1 MIRLVTFL
9 LMLLPSLALAQEKLV
24 LGLSQDEVSITATFT
39 GSELLI
45 FGAIS
50 RETPP
55 PQNSE
60 LGVIIAV
67 AGPNVPV
74 TIRRKERVA
83 GIWINTESTNIDIA
97 PSFYAV
103 ATSGPLNEVLRP
115 LEDLQH
121 AITWDRVVRSAG
133 QDAFSTTEFSE
144 AFARIKESSNL
155 FQMLEGAVALE
166 DDTLFHT
173 AITLPSN
180 LTEGPYRTRI
190 FLTRGG
196 QVIDT
201 LDTNIPVFKVG
212 MERWLYNLSREQSAL
227 YGLLALL
234 IAIIAGWTASAAF
247 NAMRR

>member
-1 MIRLVTFL
+1 
-9 LMLLPSLALAQEKLV
+9 
-24 LGLSQDEVSITATFT
+24 
-39 GSELLI
+39 
-45 FGAIS
+45 
-50 RETPP
+50 
-55 PQNSE
+55 
-60 LGVIIAV
+60 
-67 AGPNVPV
+67 
-74 TIRRKERVA
+74 
-83 GIWINTESTNIDIA
+83 
-97 PSFYAV
+97 
-103 ATSGPLNEVLRP
+103 
-115 LEDLQH
+115 
-121 AITWDRVVRSAG
+121 
-133 QDAFSTTEFSE
+133 TTEFSE
-144 AFARIKESSNL
+144 AFARIKESSDL

>member
-9 LMLLPSLALAQEKLV
+9 LMLLPSLAVAQEKLV
-24 LGLSQDEVSITATFT
+24 LGLSQDEVSITATFP

-55 PQNSE
+55 PQNSD

-83 GIWINTESTNIDIA
+83 GIWINTDSANIDIA

-133 QDAFSTTEFSE
+133 QDAFPRLNFPKPLHAS
-144 AFARIKESSNL
+144 KK
-155 FQMLEGAVALE
+155 VA
-166 DDTLFHT
+166 TC
-173 AITLPSN
+173 S
-180 LTEGPYRTRI
+180 RCS
-190 FLTRGG
+190 
-196 QVIDT
+196 
-201 LDTNIPVFKVG
+201 KV
-212 MERWLYNLSREQSAL
+212 LSRLRMIRCSIQPL
-227 YGLLALL
+227 RCHR
-234 IAIIAGWTASAAF
+234 T
-247 NAMRR
+247 